1 MLKKPRG
8 EQVVFGRGG
17 SLMQVGQ
24 ASWNRLHRWAAEG
37 RPHTAEGSSTLEHT
51 QKQSLGQTVSCS
63 GSSPD
68 RALLMSTRVT
78 THQCFTI
85 QKVTTMTRIYD
96 K

>member
-68 RALLMSTRVT
+68 RESTAHVNT
-78 THQCFTI
+78 CYHTSVLHYTEGDNDDTDI
-85 QKVTTMTRIYD
+85 
-96 K
+96 